1 MMEGEPD
8 IVRILGEESFEKLR
22 QTKCLLVGAG
32 GIGCEL
38 LKDLVLMNFGEI
50 HVVDL
55 DTIDISNLNR
65 QFLFRHK
72 DIKKPKSTTAVN
84 AVQHFS
90 NSKLVAHQENIMD
103 TTQFPL
109 HWFSQFDIIF
119 NALDNLAARRYVNKM
134 SQLLSIPLLESG
146 TSGYDGYIQPIIPG
160 QTECFD
166 CTAKETPK
174 TFPVCTIRSTPSTP
188 VHCVVWAKNFLFSQ
202 LFSASSSASEEPD
215 TNDSNDWGTTNQEEI
230 NLIKAETN
238 ELHELQKIILSQ
250 DEERAPLI
258 VEKLF
263 VYDIQKL
270 LQIESLWKK
279 RVKPVPL
286 DLTQFDLS
294 LSEADQESLDLN
306 SVWGIKLQVKRLLDI
321 TKKLMKRMP
330 KEGNNIEFDKD
341 DEDTLEFVATAA
353 NIRSHIFHI
362 PMKSVFDIKQIAGN
376 IIPAIATTN
385 AIIAGLSSLISL
397 RVLNLLKFSPLSKPT
412 DLNMAF
418 TSKASNLSNSRYLS
432 NPKLAKPNCRCAV
445 CSRVVRGI
453 AYLSRDEMATMTLGK
468 LINLV
473 STKYGYSEEDVA
485 VLDTKSQRLLF
496 DYDFEDLKEKKFADI
511 NVGDSSVLLITDE
524 GEDANGFC
532 RKPLELYLSTIS
544 SGNDSRTIKL
554 PDLEIPLVKADNDD
568 KAENEDNGSTSLDS
582 KGPSEVIVIL
592 DEEGNNDKRKRER
605 EPDLTEEN
613 EESLKKLKV
622 SSIDDETIEILD

>member
-1 MMEGEPD
+1 MMAGEPD
-8 IVRILGEESFEKLR
+8 IVKILGEESFERLR
-22 QTKCLLVGAG
+22 RTKCLLVGAG

-90 NSKLVAHQENIMD
+90 NSKLVAHQGNIMD

-109 HWFSQFDIIF
+109 HWFSQFEIIF
-119 NALDNLAARRYVNKM
+119 NALDNLTARRYVNKM

-188 VHCVVWAKNFLFSQ
+188 VHCVVWAKNFLFGQ
-202 LFSASSSASEEPD
+202 LFSATSSAGEEPD
-215 TNDSNDWGTTNQEEI
+215 TNDPNDWGTTNQDEI

-238 ELHELQKIILSQ
+238 ELHELQKVILNQ
-250 DEERAPLI
+250 DEEHVSLI
-258 VEKLF
+258 IEKLF

-270 LQIESLWKK
+270 LKIESLWKK

-294 LSEADQESLDLN
+294 LNEVDQKVLDLN
-306 SVWGIKLQVKRLLDI
+306 SVWDIQLQVKRLLYI

-397 RVLNLLKFSPLSKPT
+397 RVLNLLKFSPLSRPT

-453 AYLSRDEMATMTLGK
+453 AYFSRDNMATMTLDT

-473 STKYGYSEEDVA
+473 STKYGFSEEDVA
-485 VLDTKSQRLLF
+485 ILDTKSQRLLF
-496 DYDFEDLKEKKFADI
+496 DYDFEDLREKTFADI
-511 NVGDSSVLLITDE
+511 NVGDGSVLLITDE

-532 RKPLELYLSTIS
+532 RKPLELYLSAIFS
-544 SGNDSRTIKL
+544 SDDSRTVEL
-554 PDLEIPLVKADNDD
+554 PDLEIPLIKADDD
-568 KAENEDNGSTSLDS
+568 SKEENEDGSGADLDA

-592 DEEGNNDKRKRER
+592 DEDGNDDRRKRER
-605 EPDLTEEN
+605 EPDLTGKN